1 MKAQAVFSKL
11 AQGMQLGIPKTEVE
25 RVMTHYN
32 VTRTKALEM
41 IQKGE
46 AELPLRGTGLL

>member
-1 MKAQAVFSKL
+1 MKAQAVFNKL

-25 RVMTHYN
+25 RVITHYN
-32 VTRTKALEM
+32 VTRAKALEM

-46 AELPLRGTGLL
+46 AKLPPRGTGLL